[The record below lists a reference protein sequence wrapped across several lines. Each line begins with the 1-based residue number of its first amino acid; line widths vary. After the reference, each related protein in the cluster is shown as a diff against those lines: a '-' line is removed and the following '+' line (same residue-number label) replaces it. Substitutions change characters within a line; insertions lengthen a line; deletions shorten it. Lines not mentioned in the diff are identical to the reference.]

1 MSRYLVQYSPAAY
14 EDLRAIYHYIA
25 VELMVPETAEN
36 QTARIRS
43 AVRALDT
50 LPYRYAAVDWEPW
63 NSAGMRKVS
72 VDHYVIFYCVGKDA
86 DGHDC
91 PYLLRRSGYRR
102 NYKITKVMQD
112 VLPHDLFACS
122 SSQPI
127 S

>member
-72 VDHYVIFYCVGKDA
+72 VGHYVIFYCVDEKTQTVTIVRIFYGGRDIEEIIKET
-86 DGHDC
+86 
-91 PYLLRRSGYRR
+91 LI
-102 NYKITKVMQD
+102 K
-112 VLPHDLFACS
+112 
-122 SSQPI
+122 
-127 S
+127 